1 MKNKQEAK
9 ELFLKWLEDNGAE
22 RIKELECEEGFA
34 DQIHGYI
41 NNSICIAFFRTN
53 YVTSTMFGSTY
64 WDLTLDEFTD
74 KVNSL
79 RKPKKEYTLELE
91 ELGEDQQLVIKS
103 KGGKVIFEL
112 RQNLN

>member
-22 RIKELECEEGFA
+22 RIKELECEEGLS

-41 NNSICIAFFRTN
+41 NGSICIAFFRTN
-53 YVTSTMFGSTY
+53 HVTSTIFGSTY
-64 WDLTLDEFTD
+64 WDLTLNKFGD
-74 KVNSL
+74 KL
-79 RKPKKEYTLELE
+79 KTIKKEYTLELE